1 MDAPGTKEI
10 DMEITIKCDKKDY
23 FNCSMYYIRRYFG
36 LREII
41 LMLILLVAG
50 ILLLLFANTVF
61 ILVMFGLTVAVLLFT
76 VILFVWTSVSG
87 YKHDLVKQGIAY
99 NKINFDE
106 KQMNVAFL
114 DKGGEHLLDEIYEY
128 SKIEAVVIKKDFI
141 YIYAG
146 IAIFFY
152 VKRKNFDEETF
163 LKLCNYLREN
173 VPAEKFKFK
182 TVKRI
187 YPKKKKV
194 TIDGSE
200 ENKK

>member
-1 MDAPGTKEI
+1 
-10 DMEITIKCDKKDY
+10 MEITVKCDKKDY

-41 LMLILLVAG
+41 LMSILLIAG

-76 VILFVWTSVSG
+76 VILFIWTSVSG

-106 KQMNVAFL
+106 KQMSVSFLNV
-114 DKGGEHLLDEIYEY
+114 GGEHILDEIYEY

-152 VKRKNFDEETF
+152 IKRKNFDEETF
-163 LKLCNYLREN
+163 LNLCAYLREN

-194 TIDGSE
+194 TIDGSD